1 MEFEVVD
8 KRHFANVESI
18 PVESLPEEKPR
29 YPSFVEELMA
39 RVAATER
46 RFEEKKKELDEE
58 IARTKAR
65 LEADY
70 GRRLEIATHNVLL
83 PLLDVLDNLERAT
96 AAAAETGSVESL
108 LNGVKLTVEL
118 FRARLQS
125 LGVEPIPVLD
135 QPFDPNISQA
145 VGVVELSDP
154 SRNGIVVEEAL
165 PGYRM
170 GGQLLRAAQVRVGRI
185 RESE

>member
-18 PVESLPEEKPR
+18 PVESLPEEQPR
-29 YPSFVEELMA
+29 YPTFVEELMA
-39 RVAATER
+39 KVATTER
-46 RFEEKKKELDEE
+46 RFEEKKKEFDQEM
-58 IARTKAR
+58 ARIRTR

-70 GRRLEIATHNVLL
+70 ARKLEIAKHDMLL

-96 AAAAETGSVESL
+96 AVSAETGSPDSL
-108 LNGVKLTVEL
+108 LRGVKLTVDL

-125 LGVEPIPVLD
+125 LGVESISVLD
-135 QPFDPNISQA
+135 QPFDPNTSQA
-145 VGVVELSDP
+145 VGVVEISDP

-185 RESE
+185 RGGD